1 MIDGLTIE
9 DTAWLS
15 EFFSSPN
22 ELTWAS
28 IQEDLAP
35 PEILEHIRPWLQA
48 LADPDSKLPI
58 ILPFVKAGEVERWYA
73 TTRSSEGGHELGA
86 ELRGWLGPTYLSF
99 FELVTRDPLN
109 ASVAALKR
117 RPNGLVWQF
126 TVSNIA
132 AKQAV
137 LKRLNEYAGLLRRR
151 PPLEHSPVRPVGAI
165 RGDFERA
172 LLVKDASAAE
182 SFIAELKATG
192 RLNEENLRFLE
203 VRFSAGLGHW
213 PQIAR
218 NHWLIQT
225 ISDLAL
231 PPRILSDV
239 IEALYRTYIEP
250 VEATGVVADTLAA
263 FDCHVA
269 QRYPRLLA
277 SRKGIRTSRV
287 VKAFLLFEQL
297 QPRPSNE
304 IIAELTSLLQ
314 DCDRA
319 LVLADPSQVEP
330 NQTMDPETEA
340 DEAFDDL
347 QYDRAF
353 AFYTALP
360 LSKKT
365 LGRLLNCARFIDTD
379 DIRARLFSI
388 VENANPKLIESLPLT
403 MRERFTA
410 LNALEPEPVQE
421 ADANYAQNSA
431 PVGKRTSR
439 SPGGWMEWAEQL
451 LQAQDLVGAEHA
463 LQIAVTNWSTSEFES
478 NSVRSRQFADM
489 IGNLNADAAVIVRRA
504 VPQIFESFF
513 PADAPPSEGSKPVA
527 EVLFALV
534 AMDDGLST
542 SDLDILAQLLSIL
555 LILGLSSDEYVSIV
569 SDLED
574 VQERVRSYANL
585 PWCLDVCETLAIS
598 PAQSEN
604 SRGARLEFFLRIL
617 GHAQAFAHRLGPQ
630 DFLPIQILCQ
640 DFKVDPELLD
650 ALKRVS
656 LSSND
661 VPKNADMTG
670 KVLGIY
676 TLAQAAGARAKTALE
691 QIFPGSRVEVNSDT
705 VATEKLKNL
714 ARVADIFIFVWKS
727 SSHAAFYCIKDAL
740 GNTDPI
746 WASGKGSASII
757 RAVLE
762 HVEQK

>member
-1 MIDGLTIE
+1 MIDGLTVE
-9 DTAWLS
+9 DTGWLS

-35 PEILEHIRPWLQA
+35 PEILEHIKPWLQA
-48 LADPDSKLPI
+48 LADPNSNLPI

-99 FELVTRDPLN
+99 FELAIRDPLN
-109 ASVAALKR
+109 ANVAALKR
-117 RPNGLVWQF
+117 RSNGLVWQF

-137 LKRLNEYAGLLRRR
+137 LKRLNDYAGLLRRR
-151 PPLEHSPVRPVGAI
+151 PPLEHAAVRPVGAI

-172 LLVKDASAAE
+172 LLAKDASAAE
-182 SFIAELKATG
+182 SFIAELRATG

-250 VEATGVVADTLAA
+250 VEAIGVVADTLAA

-277 SRKGIRTSRV
+277 SRRGIRTSRV

-297 QPRPSNE
+297 QPRPSSE
-304 IIAELTSLLQ
+304 MIDELASLLQ
-314 DCDRA
+314 DGDRA
-319 LVLADPSQVEP
+319 LVLADPGQVKP

-360 LSKKT
+360 RSKKT
-365 LGRLLNCARFIDTD
+365 LGRLLNCARSIDTD
-379 DIRARLFSI
+379 DIRARLLSI
-388 VENANPKLIESLPLT
+388 VEDANPELIESLPLT
-403 MRERFTA
+403 MRERLTA
-410 LNALEPEPVQE
+410 FNVLRSASPREV
-421 ADANYAQNSA
+421 DANFAQNTA
-431 PVGKRTSR
+431 PVEKRTSR

-451 LQAQDLVGAEHA
+451 LQAQDLAGAERA
-463 LQIAVTNWSTSEFES
+463 LQISVTNWLTSEFKS
-478 NSVRSRQFADM
+478 NSILSRHFAD
-489 IGNLNADAAVIVRRA
+489 IVGNLNGDAAVIARRA
-504 VPQIFESFF
+504 VPHIFESFF
-513 PADAPPSEGSKPVA
+513 PADVPPSAGSKPIA

-534 AMDDGLST
+534 AMDDGLSA
-542 SDLDILAQLLSIL
+542 SDLDILSQLLSIL
-555 LILGLSSDEYVSIV
+555 LTLGLSSDEYVSIV

-598 PAQSEN
+598 PAQSDS
-604 SRGARLEFFLRIL
+604 SRAARLGFFLRIL
-617 GHAQAFAHRLGPQ
+617 GHAQAFTHRLGPP
-630 DFLPIQILCQ
+630 DYLPIEILCQ
-640 DFKVDPELLD
+640 DFMVDPELLD
-650 ALKRVS
+650 ALKQVS

-661 VPKNADMTG
+661 VPKSADMTG

-676 TLAQAAGARAKTALE
+676 TLAQTAGARAKTALE

-705 VATEKLKNL
+705 VATEKLRNL
-714 ARVADIFIFVWKS
+714 ARVADMFIFAWKS
-727 SSHAAFYCIKDAL
+727 SSHPAFYCIKDAL
-740 GNTDPI
+740 GNRDPI

-762 HVEQK
+762 HIEQN